1 MSRACLLP
9 ERLGRTHERYGTPH
23 KITLI
28 TMVVVASMAGF
39 VPLSTLVELV
49 NIGTLFAFMLVAAGV
64 LYLRSADPERERPFR
79 TPLSPAVPILAILGC
94 LYLAV
99 TLPADT
105 WIRFGVWMVLGLVVY
120 VVYARGSSRVGEDRA
135 RESS

>member
-1 MSRACLLP
+1 MSHDRLLP
-9 ERLGRTHERYGTPH
+9 ERLGRTHASYGTPH

-28 TMVVVASMAGF
+28 TMVVVAAMAGL
-39 VPLSTLVELV
+39 VPLSTLAELV
-49 NIGTLFAFMLVAAGV
+49 NIGTLFAFVLVAAGV
-64 LYLRSADPERERPFR
+64 LYLRAAQPDRERPFR
-79 TPLSPAVPILAILGC
+79 TPFSPVVPVLAIIGC

-105 WIRFGVWMVLGLVVY
+105 WLRFGVWMALGLVVY
-120 VVYARGSSRVGEDRA
+120 VLYARGSSQVGEDRA

>member
-1 MSRACLLP
+1 
-9 ERLGRTHERYGTPH
+9 
-23 KITLI
+23 
-28 TMVVVASMAGF
+28 MVVVASMAGF